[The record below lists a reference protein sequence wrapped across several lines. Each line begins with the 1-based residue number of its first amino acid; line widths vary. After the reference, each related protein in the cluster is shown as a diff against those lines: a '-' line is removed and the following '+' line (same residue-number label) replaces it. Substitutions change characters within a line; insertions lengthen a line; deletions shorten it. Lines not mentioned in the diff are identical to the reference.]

1 MQRIGSFMVVI
12 GILAVILGFFNYVP
26 KILMWIYQWGEG
38 MAWGIK
44 IGLIV
49 LGGLLYLLATKSPEQ
64 VESSA
69 TQQNDTGQN

>member
-1 MQRIGSFMVVI
+1 MQKIGSFMVVI

-49 LGGLLYLLATKSPEQ
+49 LGGLLYLLAAKSPEQ

-69 TQQNDTGQN
+69 AQQNDTGQN

>member
-1 MQRIGSFMVVI
+1 MQKIGSFMVVI

-49 LGGLLYLLATKSPEQ
+49 LGGLLYLLVAKSPEQ

-69 TQQNDTGQN
+69 AQQNDTGQN